1 MASATA
7 PAVEAP
13 EAIERRIL
21 DAVGRAMGR
30 FAMLRPGDRVAVG
43 VSGGKDSLALL
54 RALVAYR
61 TRAPFPYELVAV
73 TLEQGKF
80 KLPIQLLE
88 RQIRA
93 LGVEWVLREDPRTLR
108 LVREGVAH
116 GCDTCSRH
124 RRGWLYRIATELGC
138 SALALGHT
146 ADDCAEALVRNVLFN
161 GRVASL
167 PPVARS
173 RRGDLR
179 LIRPLVYVPESL
191 TAAYA
196 SAGGLLTIGCVCGD
210 KDSVRREIRAFLG
223 AMVARHPGVA
233 ASVSAALGNVDLAA
247 LHVAPDPSAVHAATI
262 DPGGAGVPGR
272 AGVPGG
278 AGVPGVPGGAGP
290 VAPAGPI
297 GQDGHAAAPAI
308 AAATTLSD

>member
-1 MASATA
+1 MAMAAA
-7 PAVEAP
+7 PAADAP
-13 EAIERRIL
+13 GAVERRIL
-21 DAVGRAMGR
+21 DAMGRAMGR

-61 TRAPFPYELVAV
+61 ARAPFPYELIAV

-88 RQIRA
+88 RQIRG

-108 LVREGVAH
+108 LVREGVVH

-124 RRGWLYRIATELGC
+124 RRGSLYRVAAELGC

-146 ADDCAEALVRNVLFN
+146 ADDCAEALLRNVLFN
-161 GRVASL
+161 GRMASL

-173 RRGDLR
+173 RRGGLR

-191 TAAYA
+191 TTAYA
-196 SAGGLLTIGCVCGD
+196 RAGGLLTIGCVCGD
-210 KDSVRREIRAFLG
+210 KDSVRREIREFLA
-223 AMVARHPGVA
+223 AMAARHPGVA
-233 ASVSAALGNVDLAA
+233 ASVAAALGNVDLAA
-247 LHVAPDPSAVHAATI
+247 LHAPPDPSAV
-262 DPGGAGVPGR
+262 PGA
-272 AGVPGG
+272 
-278 AGVPGVPGGAGP
+278 AGP
-290 VAPAGPI
+290 VAHAEPI
-297 GQDGHAAAPAI
+297 GQDGDAAAPAT
-308 AAATTLSD
+308 AATTTVSD

>member
-1 MASATA
+1 VR
-7 PAVEAP
+7 AVALAADAP

-61 TRAPFPYELVAV
+61 ARAPFPYELVAV

-93 LGVEWVLREDPRTLR
+93 FGVEWVLREDPRTLR
-108 LVREGVAH
+108 LVREGVVH

-124 RRGWLYRIATELGC
+124 RRGSLYRIATELGC

-146 ADDCAEALVRNVLFN
+146 ADDCAEALLRNVLFN
-161 GRVASL
+161 GRMASL

-173 RRGDLR
+173 RRGGLR
-179 LIRPLVYVPESL
+179 LIRPLVYVSESL
-191 TAAYA
+191 TTAYA
-196 SAGGLLTIGCVCGD
+196 RAGGLLAIGCVCGD
-210 KDSVRREIRAFLG
+210 KDSVRREIREFL
-223 AMVARHPGVA
+223 ASMVARHPGVA
-233 ASVSAALGNVDLAA
+233 ASIAAALGNVADAT
-247 LHVAPDPSAVHAATI
+247 LHVPPAPSAVPDAA
-262 DPGGAGVPGR
+262 R
-272 AGVPGG
+272 
-278 AGVPGVPGGAGP
+278 P

-297 GQDGHAAAPAI
+297 GQDGNAAAPAT
-308 AAATTLSD
+308 AAATTASH